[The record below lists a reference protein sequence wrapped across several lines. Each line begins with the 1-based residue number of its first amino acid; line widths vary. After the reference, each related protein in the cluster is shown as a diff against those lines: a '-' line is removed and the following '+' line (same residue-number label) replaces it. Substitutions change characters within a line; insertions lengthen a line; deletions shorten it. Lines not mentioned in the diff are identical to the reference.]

1 MKQKLNRRG
10 ATQVRRAAMVAP
22 VLALTLIAGCSS
34 INEAMQPDKIDYKS
48 QGKKTASLDIPPDLT
63 KLDGERRYTV
73 PDASGTSTLSNYTQ
87 ANAGRAREA
96 SPTDNVLPGAQGVRM
111 ERDGNQRWLVISN
124 GMRAD
129 QLWQTLRG
137 FWQESGFLLVQDSP
151 ETGIMETD
159 WAENRAKIPQDI
171 IRNTIGKVFD
181 GLYST
186 SERDKFRTRVER
198 SQNGQLE
205 VFISHRGAQEQLT
218 GVDKTSTVWTPRPA
232 DPELEAEFL
241 SRLAQ
246 RLGVQKEQADRMAKN
261 PTPAGIGT
269 NGAAANT
276 AAAAGTAGA
285 TTAAAPAVGTAAA
298 TGIGAAAATGA
309 PSPDAS
315 KSFMSQVN
323 GMPALQLPEPFDRAW
338 RSVGLSLD
346 RVNFTVEDRDRAQ
359 GLYYVRYVDP
369 RTSVDD
375 RGFFSKLFT
384 KPNDG
389 RTAKKYRVALKG
401 NGTGTTV
408 TVLNDAGQPENTE
421 IGKKILSLLDE
432 QLH

>member
-10 ATQVRRAAMVAP
+10 ATQVRRVAVVAP
-22 VLALTLIAGCSS
+22 VLALSLIAGCSS

-63 KLDGERRYTV
+63 KLEGDRRYTV
-73 PDASGTSTLSNYTQ
+73 PDAAGTSTLSNYSQ
-87 ANAGRAREA
+87 ANKTREA
-96 SPTDNVLPGAQGVRM
+96 SPTDNVLPSTDGIRM
-111 ERDGNQRWLVISN
+111 ERDGNQRWLVINN
-124 GMRAD
+124 GMPPD
-129 QLWQTLRG
+129 KLWESLRG
-137 FWQESGFLLVQDSP
+137 FWQENGFLLTQDSP

-218 GVDKTSTVWTPRPA
+218 GVDKSQTVWTPRPA

-246 RLGVQKEQADRMAKN
+246 RLGVQKEQADKMAKN

-269 NGAAANT
+269 AQPSS
-276 AAAAGTAGA
+276 AAAG
-285 TTAAAPAVGTAAA
+285 V
-298 TGIGAAAATGA
+298 GAAAATGA
-309 PSPDAS
+309 ATAAAAS
-315 KSFMSQVN
+315 SNKSFLAQVN
-323 GMPALQLPEPFDRAW
+323 GSPALQLPEPFDRAW

-369 RTSVDD
+369 KTTVDD
-375 RGFFSKLFT
+375 RGFFGKLFT

-389 RTAKKYRVALKG
+389 KTAKKYRVALKG

-408 TVLNDAGQPENTE
+408 TVLNDAGQPENSE
-421 IGKKILSLLDE
+421 IGKKILTLLDE

>member
-1 MKQKLNRRG
+1 MKSKLNRRG
-10 ATQVRRAAMVAP
+10 ATQVRRAALVVP
-22 VLALTLIAGCSS
+22 VLAAGVITGCSS
-34 INEAMQPDKIDYKS
+34 LNEAMQPDKIDYKS
-48 QGKKTASLDIPPDLT
+48 SASKRTPTLDIPPDLT
-63 KLDGERRYTV
+63 KLEGDRRYSV
-73 PDASGTSTLSNYTQ
+73 PDANGTSTLSTYSQ
-87 ANAGRAREA
+87 ATKVREQ
-96 SPTDNVLPGAQGVRM
+96 SPTENVLPSAQGIRM
-111 ERDGNQRWLVISN
+111 ERDGNTRWLVISN
-124 GMRAD
+124 GMRGD
-129 QLWQTLRG
+129 QLWQQLRG

-198 SQNGQLE
+198 AQNGTLE

-218 GVDKTSTVWTPRPA
+218 GIDKSSTVWTPRPA

-261 PTPAGIGT
+261 PAAAGSSAAT
-269 NGAAANT
+269 ADAAAAGAAGAT
-276 AAAAGTAGA
+276 AAAAG
-285 TTAAAPAVGTAAA
+285 
-298 TGIGAAAATGA
+298 GAAQ
-309 PSPDAS
+309 
-315 KSFMSQVN
+315 KSYLAQVN
-323 GMPALQLPEPFDRAW
+323 GAPALQLPEPFDRAW

-346 RVNFTVEDRDRAQ
+346 RVNFTIEDRDRAQ

-369 RTSVDD
+369 RTNVDN

-384 KPNDG
+384 KPDDPK
-389 RTAKKYRVALKG
+389 TAKKYRVALKG
-401 NGTGTTV
+401 TGSGTLV
-408 TVLNDAGQPENTE
+408 TVLNDAGQPENGE
-421 IGKKILSLLDE
+421 IGKRILSLLDE

>member
-1 MKQKLNRRG
+1 MKLKLNRRG
-10 ATQVRRAAMVAP
+10 ATQVRRAALVVP
-22 VLALTLIAGCSS
+22 VLAAGVITGCSS

-48 QGKKTASLDIPPDLT
+48 SASKRTPTLDIPPDLT
-63 KLDGERRYTV
+63 KLEGDRRYSV
-73 PDASGTSTLSNYTQ
+73 PDANGTSTLSTYSQ
-87 ANAGRAREA
+87 ATKVREQ
-96 SPTDNVLPGAQGVRM
+96 SPSENVLPSAQGIRM

-124 GMRAD
+124 GMRGD
-129 QLWQTLRG
+129 QLWQQLRG

-198 SQNGQLE
+198 SQNGTLE

-218 GVDKTSTVWTPRPA
+218 GIDKSSTVWTPRPA

-261 PTPAGIGT
+261 P
-269 NGAAANT
+269 AAAGNT
-276 AAAAGTAGA
+276 AAAAGTAAAGA
-285 TTAAAPAVGTAAA
+285 AAGADGAAPA
-298 TGIGAAAATGA
+298 
-309 PSPDAS
+309 
-315 KSFMSQVN
+315 KSYLAQVN
-323 GMPALQLPEPFDRAW
+323 GAPALQLPEPFDRAW

-346 RVNFTVEDRDRAQ
+346 RVNFTVEDRDRGQ

-369 RTSVDD
+369 RTVADS

-384 KPNDG
+384 KPDDG
-389 RTAKKYRVALKG
+389 KTAKKYRVALKG
-401 NGTGTTV
+401 TGSGTLV
-408 TVLNDAGQPENTE
+408 TVLNDAGQPENGE
-421 IGKKILSLLDE
+421 IGKRILSLIDE

>member
-10 ATQVRRAAMVAP
+10 ATQVRRVAVVAP
-22 VLALTLIAGCSS
+22 VLALSLIAGCSS

-63 KLDGERRYTV
+63 KLEGDRRYTV
-73 PDASGTSTLSNYTQ
+73 PDAAGTSTLSNYNQ
-87 ANAGRAREA
+87 ANKTREA
-96 SPTDNVLPGAQGVRM
+96 APTDNVLPSTDGIRM
-111 ERDGNQRWLVISN
+111 ERDGNQRWLVINN

-129 QLWQTLRG
+129 QLWESLRG
-137 FWQESGFLLVQDSP
+137 FWQENGFLLTQDSP

-218 GVDKTSTVWTPRPA
+218 GVDKSQTVWTPRPA

-246 RLGVQKEQADRMAKN
+246 RLGVQKEQADKMAKN
-261 PTPAGIGT
+261 PAPAG
-269 NGAAANT
+269 NPAPAAAQPS
-276 AAAAGTAGA
+276 
-285 TTAAAPAVGTAAA
+285 TTASGV
-298 TGIGAAAATGA
+298 GAAAATGVA
-309 PSPDAS
+309 TAASS
-315 KSFMSQVN
+315 KSFLSQVN
-323 GMPALQLPEPFDRAW
+323 GAPALQLPEPFDRAW

-369 RTSVDD
+369 KTAVDD
-375 RGFFSKLFT
+375 RGFFGKLFS

-389 RTAKKYRVALKG
+389 KTAKKYRVALKG

-408 TVLNDAGQPENTE
+408 TVLNDAGQPENSE
-421 IGKKILSLLDE
+421 IGKRILTLLDE

>member
-1 MKQKLNRRG
+1 MKSKLNRRG
-10 ATQVRRAAMVAP
+10 ATQVRRAALVVP
-22 VLALTLIAGCSS
+22 VLAAGVITGCSS

-48 QGKKTASLDIPPDLT
+48 SASKRTPTLDIPPDLT
-63 KLDGERRYTV
+63 KLEGDRRYSV
-73 PDASGTSTLSNYTQ
+73 PDANGTSTLSTYSQ
-87 ANAGRAREA
+87 ATKVREQ
-96 SPTDNVLPGAQGVRM
+96 SPTENVLPSAQGIRM
-111 ERDGNQRWLVISN
+111 ERDGNTRWLVISN
-124 GMRAD
+124 GMRGD
-129 QLWQTLRG
+129 QLWQQLRG

-198 SQNGQLE
+198 AQNGTLE

-218 GVDKTSTVWTPRPA
+218 GIDKSSTVWTPRPA

-261 PTPAGIGT
+261 PAPAG
-269 NGAAANT
+269 NNAAAAEAAAAGAAGTT
-276 AAAAGTAGA
+276 AAAAGGA
-285 TTAAAPAVGTAAA
+285 TQ
-298 TGIGAAAATGA
+298 
-309 PSPDAS
+309 
-315 KSFMSQVN
+315 KSYLAQVN
-323 GMPALQLPEPFDRAW
+323 GAPALQLPEPFDRAW

-346 RVNFTVEDRDRAQ
+346 RVNFTIEDRDRAQ

-369 RTSVDD
+369 RTSVDN

-384 KPNDG
+384 KPEDPK
-389 RTAKKYRVALKG
+389 TAKKYRVALKG
-401 NGTGTTV
+401 TGSGTLV
-408 TVLNDAGQPENTE
+408 TVLNDAGQPENGE
-421 IGKKILSLLDE
+421 IGKRILSLLDE

>member
-1 MKQKLNRRG
+1 MKLKLNRRG
-10 ATQVRRAAMVAP
+10 ATQVRRAALVVP
-22 VLALTLIAGCSS
+22 VLAAGVLTGCSS
-34 INEAMQPDKIDYKS
+34 LNEAMQPDKIDYKS
-48 QGKKTASLDIPPDLT
+48 SASKRTPTLDVPPDLT
-63 KLDGERRYTV
+63 KLEGDRRYSV
-73 PDASGTSTLSNYTQ
+73 PDANGTSTLSTYSQ
-87 ANAGRAREA
+87 ATKVREQ
-96 SPTDNVLPGAQGVRM
+96 SPTENVLPSAQGIRM

-124 GMRAD
+124 GMRGD
-129 QLWQTLRG
+129 QLWQQLRG

-198 SQNGQLE
+198 AQNGTLE

-218 GVDKTSTVWTPRPA
+218 GIDKSSTVWTPRPA

-261 PTPAGIGT
+261 PTPAG
-269 NGAAANT
+269 NT
-276 AAAAGTAGA
+276 AAAAGAA
-285 TTAAAPAVGTAAA
+285 ADTTAAAAAA
-298 TGIGAAAATGA
+298 TTGAEGAA
-309 PSPDAS
+309 PN
-315 KSFMSQVN
+315 KSYLAQVN
-323 GMPALQLPEPFDRAW
+323 GAPALQLPEPFDRAW

-369 RTSVDD
+369 RNTVDN

-384 KPNDG
+384 KPDDPK
-389 RTAKKYRVALKG
+389 TAKKYRVSLKG
-401 NGTGTTV
+401 TGSGTLV
-408 TVLNDAGQPENTE
+408 TVLNDAGQPENGE
-421 IGKKILSLLDE
+421 VGKRILSLLDE

>member
-1 MKQKLNRRG
+1 MKQKLNRRA
-10 ATQVRRAAMVAP
+10 ATQVRRVAVVAP

-63 KLDGERRYTV
+63 KLEGDRRYTV
-73 PDASGTSTLSNYTQ
+73 PDAAGTSTLSTYQQ
-87 ANAGRAREA
+87 ANKTREA
-96 SPTDNVLPGAQGVRM
+96 EPANNVLPSAQGIRM

-129 QLWQTLRG
+129 QLWESLRG
-137 FWQESGFLLVQDSP
+137 FWQENGFLLTQDSP
-151 ETGIMETD
+151 QTGIMETD

-198 SQNGQLE
+198 AQNGQLE

-218 GVDKTSTVWTPRPA
+218 GIDKSTTVWTPRPA

-246 RLGVQKEQADRMAKN
+246 RLGVQKEQADMMAKN
-261 PTPAGIGT
+261 PTPAGIGAAPA
-269 NGAAANT
+269 NGAS
-276 AAAAGTAGA
+276 AAAAAPTGA
-285 TTAAAPAVGTAAA
+285 A
-298 TGIGAAAATGA
+298 AAAATGA
-309 PSPDAS
+309 AASADS
-315 KSFMSQVN
+315 KSFLSQVN
-323 GMPALQLPEPFDRAW
+323 GTPALQLPEPFDRAW

-369 RTSVDD
+369 KQAVDD
-375 RGFFSKLFT
+375 RGFFSKIFT
-384 KPNDG
+384 KANDG
-389 RTAKKYRVALKG
+389 KTAKKYRVALKG
-401 NGTGTTV
+401 SGTGTTV
-408 TVLNDAGQPENTE
+408 TVLNDAGQPENTD
-421 IGKKILSLLDE
+421 ISKRILSLLDE

>member
-10 ATQVRRAAMVAP
+10 ATQVRRVAVVAP
-22 VLALTLIAGCSS
+22 VLALSLIAGCSS

-63 KLDGERRYTV
+63 KLEGDRRYTV
-73 PDASGTSTLSNYTQ
+73 PDAAGTSTLSNYNQ
-87 ANAGRAREA
+87 ANKTREA
-96 SPTDNVLPGAQGVRM
+96 TAPTNNVLPNAQGIRM

-129 QLWQTLRG
+129 QLWESLRG
-137 FWQESGFLLVQDSP
+137 FWQENGFLLTQDSP

-159 WAENRAKIPQDI
+159 WAENRAKIPQDF

-198 SQNGQLE
+198 AQNGQLE

-218 GVDKTSTVWTPRPA
+218 GVDKSQTVWTPRPA

-246 RLGVQKEQADRMAKN
+246 RLGMQKEQADQMAKN
-261 PTPAGIGT
+261 PTAVGI
-269 NGAAANT
+269 AT
-276 AAAAGTAGA
+276 AATQPAAQSAAPSGTAS
-285 TTAAAPAVGTAAA
+285 
-298 TGIGAAAATGA
+298 GIGAAAATGA
-309 PSPDAS
+309 AAAS
-315 KSFMSQVN
+315 GKSFLSQVN
-323 GMPALQLPEPFDRAW
+323 GAPALQLPEPFDRAW

-369 RTSVDD
+369 KTTVDD
-375 RGFFSKLFT
+375 RGFFGKLFT

-389 RTAKKYRVALKG
+389 KTAKKYRVALKG

-408 TVLNDAGQPENTE
+408 TVQNDAGQPENTE
-421 IGKKILSLLDE
+421 IGKRILTLLDE
-432 QLH
+432 QLR

>member
-129 QLWQTLRG
+129 Q

-269 NGAAANT
+269 NDAAAN
-276 AAAAGTAGA
+276 AAT
-285 TTAAAPAVGTAAA
+285 PAVGTAAA

-309 PSPDAS
+309 PSADGS

-323 GMPALQLPEPFDRAW
+323 GTPALQLPEPFDRAW

-384 KPNDG
+384 KANDG
-389 RTAKKYRVALKG
+389 KTAKKYRVALKG

-408 TVLNDAGQPENTE
+408 TVLNEAGQPENTE

>member
-10 ATQVRRAAMVAP
+10 ATQVRRVAVVAP

-63 KLDGERRYTV
+63 KLEGDRRYTV
-73 PDASGTSTLSNYTQ
+73 PDASGTSTLSNYQQ
-87 ANAGRAREA
+87 ANKTREA
-96 SPTDNVLPGAQGVRM
+96 EPATNVLPSSQGIRM

-129 QLWQTLRG
+129 QLWESLRG
-137 FWQESGFLLVQDSP
+137 FWQENGFLLTQDSP
-151 ETGIMETD
+151 QTGIMETD
-159 WAENRAKIPQDI
+159 WAENRAKIPQDF

-198 SQNGQLE
+198 AQNGQLE

-218 GVDKTSTVWTPRPA
+218 GVDKSTTVWTPRPA

-246 RLGVQKEQADRMAKN
+246 RLGVQKEQATQMAKN
-261 PTPAGIGT
+261 PTPVG
-269 NGAAANT
+269 NGAAA
-276 AAAAGTAGA
+276 AA
-285 TTAAAPAVGTAAA
+285 AAAPAPSGNA

-309 PSPDAS
+309 AS
-315 KSFMSQVN
+315 VADNKSFLAQVN
-323 GMPALQLPEPFDRAW
+323 GAPALQLPEPFDRAW

-369 RTSVDD
+369 KQAVDD

-384 KPNDG
+384 KANDG
-389 RTAKKYRVALKG
+389 KTAKKYRVSLKG

-408 TVLNDAGQPENTE
+408 TVQNDAGQPENTE
-421 IGKKILSLLDE
+421 VGKRILSLLDE

>member
-1 MKQKLNRRG
+1 MKLKLNRRG
-10 ATQVRRAAMVAP
+10 ATQVRRAALVVP
-22 VLALTLIAGCSS
+22 VLAAGLITGCSS

-48 QGKKTASLDIPPDLT
+48 SASKRTPTLDVPPDLT
-63 KLDGERRYTV
+63 KLEGDRRYSV
-73 PDASGTSTLSNYTQ
+73 PDANGTSTLSTYSQ
-87 ANAGRAREA
+87 ATKVREQ
-96 SPTDNVLPGAQGVRM
+96 SPSENVLPSAQGIRM

-124 GMRAD
+124 GMRGD
-129 QLWQTLRG
+129 QLWQQLRG

-198 SQNGQLE
+198 AQNGTLE
-205 VFISHRGAQEQLT
+205 VFISHRGAQEQLA
-218 GVDKTSTVWTPRPA
+218 GVDKSTTVWTPRPA

-261 PTPAGIGT
+261 PAAAGNT
-269 NGAAANT
+269 GAAAGT
-276 AAAAGTAGA
+276 EAAGAAAGATAAAGTA
-285 TTAAAPAVGTAAA
+285 AAAD
-298 TGIGAAAATGA
+298 GAAQ
-309 PSPDAS
+309 S
-315 KSFMSQVN
+315 KSYLAQVN
-323 GMPALQLPEPFDRAW
+323 GAPALQLPEPFDRAW

-369 RTSVDD
+369 RANVDS

-384 KPNDG
+384 KPDDPK
-389 RTAKKYRVALKG
+389 TAKKYRVSLKG
-401 NGTGTTV
+401 TGSGTLV
-408 TVLNDAGQPENTE
+408 TVLNEAGQPENGE
-421 IGKKILSLLDE
+421 IGKRILSLLDE

>member
-10 ATQVRRAAMVAP
+10 ATQVRRVAVVAP
-22 VLALTLIAGCSS
+22 VLALTLLAAGCSS

-63 KLDGERRYTV
+63 KLDGDRRYTV
-73 PDASGTSTLSNYTQ
+73 PDAAGTSTLSNYQQ
-87 ANAGRAREA
+87 ATKTREA
-96 SPTDNVLPGAQGVRM
+96 EPGANVLPNAQGIRM
-111 ERDGNQRWLVISN
+111 ERDGNQRWLVVSN

-129 QLWQTLRG
+129 QLWESLRG
-137 FWQESGFLLVQDSP
+137 FWQENGFLLTQDSP
-151 ETGIMETD
+151 QTGIMETD

-198 SQNGQLE
+198 AQNGQLE

-218 GVDKTSTVWTPRPA
+218 GVDKSSTVWTPRPA

-246 RLGVQKEQADRMAKN
+246 RLGVQKEQANLMAKN
-261 PTPAGIGT
+261 PTPVG
-269 NGAAANT
+269 NAA
-276 AAAAGTAGA
+276 
-285 TTAAAPAVGTAAA
+285 AAAPAPSGAA
-298 TGIGAAAATGA
+298 TGIAASAATGA
-309 PSPDAS
+309 AAS
-315 KSFMSQVN
+315 QGDGKSFLSQVN
-323 GMPALQLPEPFDRAW
+323 GAPALQLPEPFDRAW

-369 RTSVDD
+369 KQAVDD
-375 RGFFSKLFT
+375 RGFLSKIFT
-384 KPNDG
+384 KANDG
-389 RTAKKYRVALKG
+389 KTAKKYRVSLKG
-401 NGTGTTV
+401 SGTGTTV
-408 TVLNDAGQPENTE
+408 TVQNDAGQPENTE
-421 IGKKILSLLDE
+421 IGKRILSLLDE

>member
-10 ATQVRRAAMVAP
+10 ATQVRRVAVVAP

-63 KLDGERRYTV
+63 KLEGDRRYTV
-73 PDASGTSTLSNYTQ
+73 PDAAGTSTLSNYNQ
-87 ANAGRAREA
+87 ANKAREA
-96 SPTDNVLPGAQGVRM
+96 TPGDNVLPSAQGIRM

-129 QLWQTLRG
+129 QLWETLRG
-137 FWQESGFLLVQDSP
+137 FWQESGFLLTQDSP
-151 ETGIMETD
+151 QTGIMETD

-198 SQNGQLE
+198 AQNGQLE

-218 GVDKTSTVWTPRPA
+218 GVDKSTTVWTPRPA

-246 RLGVQKEQADRMAKN
+246 RLGMQKEQADQMAKN
-261 PTPAGIGT
+261 PTQVGIGKQQAQAPAT
-269 NGAAANT
+269 SGAAA
-276 AAAAGTAGA
+276 
-285 TTAAAPAVGTAAA
+285 
-298 TGIGAAAATGA
+298 GIGAAAATGA
-309 PSPDAS
+309 ASSASGDA
-315 KSFMSQVN
+315 KSFLSQVN
-323 GMPALQLPEPFDRAW
+323 GAPALQLPEPFDRAW

-369 RTSVDD
+369 KKEADD
-375 RGFFSKLFT
+375 RGFFGKIFT
-384 KPNDG
+384 KANDG
-389 RTAKKYRVALKG
+389 KTAKKYRVALKG

-408 TVLNDAGQPENTE
+408 TVQNDAGQPENTE
-421 IGKKILSLLDE
+421 TSKRILSLLDE

>member
-1 MKQKLNRRG
+1 MKSKLNRRG
-10 ATQVRRAAMVAP
+10 ATQVRRAALVVP
-22 VLALTLIAGCSS
+22 VLAAGVITGCSS

-48 QGKKTASLDIPPDLT
+48 SASKRTPTLDIPPDLT
-63 KLDGERRYTV
+63 KLEGDRRYSV
-73 PDASGTSTLSNYTQ
+73 PDANGTSTLSTYSQ
-87 ANAGRAREA
+87 AAKVREQ
-96 SPTDNVLPGAQGVRM
+96 SPTENVLPSAQGIRM
-111 ERDGNQRWLVISN
+111 ERDGNTRWLVISN
-124 GMRAD
+124 GMRGD
-129 QLWQTLRG
+129 QLWQQLRG

-198 SQNGQLE
+198 AQNGTLE

-218 GVDKTSTVWTPRPA
+218 GIDKSSTVWTPRPA

-246 RLGVQKEQADRMAKN
+246 RLGVQKEQADRMAKS
-261 PTPAGIGT
+261 PAPAGSDAAT
-269 NGAAANT
+269 ADAAAGAAGAT
-276 AAAAGTAGA
+276 AAAAG
-285 TTAAAPAVGTAAA
+285 
-298 TGIGAAAATGA
+298 GAAQ
-309 PSPDAS
+309 
-315 KSFMSQVN
+315 KSYLAQVN
-323 GMPALQLPEPFDRAW
+323 GAPALQLPEPFDRAW

-346 RVNFTVEDRDRAQ
+346 RVNFTIEDRDRAQ

-369 RTSVDD
+369 RTNVDN

-384 KPNDG
+384 KPEDPK
-389 RTAKKYRVALKG
+389 TAKKYRVALKG
-401 NGTGTTV
+401 TGSGTLV
-408 TVLNDAGQPENTE
+408 TVLNDAGQPENGE
-421 IGKKILSLLDE
+421 IGKRILSLLDE

>member
-1 MKQKLNRRG
+1 MKLKLNRRG
-10 ATQVRRAAMVAP
+10 ATQVRRAALVVP
-22 VLALTLIAGCSS
+22 VLAAGVITGCSS

-48 QGKKTASLDIPPDLT
+48 SASKRTPTLDIPPDLT
-63 KLDGERRYTV
+63 KLEGDRRYSV
-73 PDASGTSTLSNYTQ
+73 PDQNGTSTLSNYSQ
-87 ANAGRAREA
+87 ATKVREQ
-96 SPTDNVLPGAQGVRM
+96 SPTENVLPSAQGIRM
-111 ERDGNQRWLVISN
+111 ERDGNTRWLVISN
-124 GMRAD
+124 GMRGD
-129 QLWQTLRG
+129 QLWQQLRG

-198 SQNGQLE
+198 SQNGTLE

-218 GVDKTSTVWTPRPA
+218 GIDKSSTVWTPRPA

-261 PTPAGIGT
+261 P
-269 NGAAANT
+269 AAAGNAAAPAAT
-276 AAAAGTAGA
+276 GTAAAAAGTA
-285 TTAAAPAVGTAAA
+285 APAEGAA
-298 TGIGAAAATGA
+298 TG
-309 PSPDAS
+309 
-315 KSFMSQVN
+315 KSYLAQVN
-323 GMPALQLPEPFDRAW
+323 GAPALQIPEPFDRAW

-369 RTSVDD
+369 RTVADS

-384 KPNDG
+384 KPEDPK
-389 RTAKKYRVALKG
+389 TAKKYRVSLKG
-401 NGTGTTV
+401 TGSGTLV
-408 TVLNDAGQPENTE
+408 TVLNDAGQPESGE
-421 IGKKILSLLDE
+421 IGKRILSLLDE

>member
-1 MKQKLNRRG
+1 MKQKLNRRA
-10 ATQVRRAAMVAP
+10 ATQVRRVAVVAP

-63 KLDGERRYTV
+63 KLEGDRRYTV
-73 PDASGTSTLSNYTQ
+73 PDAAGTSTLSTYQQ
-87 ANAGRAREA
+87 ANKTREA
-96 SPTDNVLPGAQGVRM
+96 EPANNVLPSAQGIRM

-129 QLWQTLRG
+129 QLWESLRG
-137 FWQESGFLLVQDSP
+137 FWQENGFLLTQDSP
-151 ETGIMETD
+151 QTGIMETD

-198 SQNGQLE
+198 AQNGQLE

-218 GVDKTSTVWTPRPA
+218 GIDKSTTVWTPRPA

-246 RLGVQKEQADRMAKN
+246 RLGVQKEQADMMAKN
-261 PTPAGIGT
+261 PTPAGIGAAPA
-269 NGAAANT
+269 NGASAP
-276 AAAAGTAGA
+276 AAATAGA
-285 TTAAAPAVGTAAA
+285 A
-298 TGIGAAAATGA
+298 AAAATGA
-309 PSPDAS
+309 AASADS
-315 KSFMSQVN
+315 KSFLSQVN
-323 GMPALQLPEPFDRAW
+323 GTPALQLPEPFDRAW

-346 RVNFTVEDRDRAQ
+346 RVNFTV
-359 GLYYVRYVDP
+359 
-369 RTSVDD
+369 
-375 RGFFSKLFT
+375 
-384 KPNDG
+384 
-389 RTAKKYRVALKG
+389 
-401 NGTGTTV
+401 
-408 TVLNDAGQPENTE
+408 
-421 IGKKILSLLDE
+421 
-432 QLH
+432 

>member
-1 MKQKLNRRG
+1 MKQKLNRRA
-10 ATQVRRAAMVAP
+10 ATQVRRVAVVAP

-63 KLDGERRYTV
+63 KLEGDRRYTV
-73 PDASGTSTLSNYTQ
+73 PDAAGTSTLSTYQQ
-87 ANAGRAREA
+87 ANKTREA
-96 SPTDNVLPGAQGVRM
+96 EPANNVLPSAQGIRM

-129 QLWQTLRG
+129 QLWESLRG
-137 FWQESGFLLVQDSP
+137 FWQENGFLLTQDSP
-151 ETGIMETD
+151 QTGIMETD

-198 SQNGQLE
+198 AQNGQLE

-218 GVDKTSTVWTPRPA
+218 GIDKSTTVWTPRPA

-246 RLGVQKEQADRMAKN
+246 RLGVQKEQADMMAKN
-261 PTPAGIGT
+261 PTPAGIGAAPA
-269 NGAAANT
+269 NGASAA
-276 AAAAGTAGA
+276 
-285 TTAAAPAVGTAAA
+285 AAAPAGAA
-298 TGIGAAAATGA
+298 AAAATGA
-309 PSPDAS
+309 AASADS
-315 KSFMSQVN
+315 KSFLSQVN
-323 GMPALQLPEPFDRAW
+323 GTPALQLPEPFDRAW

-369 RTSVDD
+369 KQAVDD
-375 RGFFSKLFT
+375 RGFFSKIFT
-384 KPNDG
+384 KANDG
-389 RTAKKYRVALKG
+389 KTAKKYRVALKG
-401 NGTGTTV
+401 SGTGTTV
-408 TVLNDAGQPENTE
+408 TVLNDAGQPENTD
-421 IGKKILSLLDE
+421 ISKRILSLLDE

>member
-1 MKQKLNRRG
+1 MKLKLNRRG
-10 ATQVRRAAMVAP
+10 ATQVRRAALVVP
-22 VLALTLIAGCSS
+22 VLAAGVITGCSS

-48 QGKKTASLDIPPDLT
+48 SASKRTPSLDIPPDLT
-63 KLDGERRYTV
+63 KLEGDRRYSV
-73 PDASGTSTLSNYTQ
+73 PDQNGTSTLSNYSQ
-87 ANAGRAREA
+87 ATKTREA
-96 SPTDNVLPGAQGVRM
+96 SPTENVLPSAQGIRM

-129 QLWQTLRG
+129 QLWQSLRG

-198 SQNGQLE
+198 SQNGTLE

-218 GVDKTSTVWTPRPA
+218 GVDKSTTVWTPRPA

-246 RLGVQKEQADRMAKN
+246 RLGMQKEQADQMAKN
-261 PTPAGIGT
+261 PTPAG
-269 NGAAANT
+269 NS
-276 AAAAGTAGA
+276 AAAGA
-285 TTAAAPAVGTAAA
+285 
-298 TGIGAAAATGA
+298 AAAATGA
-309 PSPDAS
+309 AAAGDASSVAS
-315 KSFMSQVN
+315 KSYLSQVN
-323 GMPALQLPEPFDRAW
+323 GAPVLQLPEPFDRAW

-369 RTSVDD
+369 RTNVDN

-384 KPNDG
+384 KPDDPK
-389 RTAKKYRVALKG
+389 TAKKYRVALKG
-401 NGTGTTV
+401 TGSGTLV
-408 TVLNDAGQPENTE
+408 TVLNDAGQPENGE
-421 IGKKILSLLDE
+421 VGKRILSLLDE

>member
-22 VLALTLIAGCSS
+22 VLAMTLITGCSS

-63 KLDGERRYTV
+63 KLEGDRRYTV
-73 PDASGTSTLSNYTQ
+73 PDAAGTSTLSNFSQ
-87 ANAGRAREA
+87 ATKTREA
-96 SPTDNVLPGAQGVRM
+96 SPTDNVLPAAQGVRM

-198 SQNGQLE
+198 SQNGQME

-269 NGAAANT
+269 NEAAASAST
-276 AAAAGTAGA
+276 AAPGS
-285 TTAAAPAVGTAAA
+285 AAASGLAAA
-298 TGIGAAAATGA
+298 TATGA
-309 PSPDAS
+309 ATADSS
-315 KSFMSQVN
+315 KSFLSQVN
-323 GMPALQLPEPFDRAW
+323 GAPALQLPEPFDRAW

-369 RTSVDD
+369 RTNVDD

-384 KPNDG
+384 KANDG
-389 RTAKKYRVALKG
+389 KTAKKYRVALKG

-408 TVLNDAGQPENTE
+408 TVQNDAGQPENTE

>member
-1 MKQKLNRRG
+1 MKLKLNRRG
-10 ATQVRRAAMVAP
+10 ATQVRRAALVVP
-22 VLALTLIAGCSS
+22 VLAVGVITGCSS

-48 QGKKTASLDIPPDLT
+48 SASKRTPSLDIPPDLT
-63 KLDGERRYTV
+63 KLDGDRRYSV
-73 PDASGTSTLSNYTQ
+73 PDQSGTSTLSNYSQSTKT
-87 ANAGRAREA
+87 REA
-96 SPTDNVLPGAQGVRM
+96 SPTENVLPSAQGVRM

-129 QLWQTLRG
+129 QLWQSLRG

-198 SQNGQLE
+198 SQNGTLE

-218 GVDKTSTVWTPRPA
+218 GVDKSTTVWTPRPA

-246 RLGVQKEQADRMAKN
+246 RLGVQKEQADQMAKN
-261 PTPAGIGT
+261 PTPAGNT
-269 NGAAANT
+269 ATAGAAAVAT
-276 AAAAGTAGA
+276 GVAAAGD
-285 TTAAAPAVGTAAA
+285 AAPAG
-298 TGIGAAAATGA
+298 
-309 PSPDAS
+309 AS
-315 KSFMSQVN
+315 KSYLSQVN
-323 GMPALQLPEPFDRAW
+323 GAPALQIPEPFDRAW

-369 RTSVDD
+369 RTNVDS

-384 KPNDG
+384 KPDDAK
-389 RTAKKYRVALKG
+389 TAKKYRVALKG
-401 NGTGTTV
+401 TGSGTLV
-408 TVLNDAGQPENTE
+408 TVLNDAGQPENGE
-421 IGKKILSLLDE
+421 IGKRILSLLDE

>member
-1 MKQKLNRRG
+1 MKLKLNRRG
-10 ATQVRRAAMVAP
+10 ATQVRRAALVVP
-22 VLALTLIAGCSS
+22 VLAAGVITGCSS

-48 QGKKTASLDIPPDLT
+48 SASKRTPTLDIPPDLT
-63 KLDGERRYTV
+63 KLEGDRRYSV
-73 PDASGTSTLSNYTQ
+73 PDQNGTSTLSNYSQ
-87 ANAGRAREA
+87 ATKVREQ
-96 SPTDNVLPGAQGVRM
+96 SPTENVLPSAQGIRM
-111 ERDGNQRWLVISN
+111 ERDGNTRWLVISN
-124 GMRAD
+124 GMRGD
-129 QLWQTLRG
+129 QLWQQLRG

-198 SQNGQLE
+198 SQNGTLE

-218 GVDKTSTVWTPRPA
+218 GIDKSSTVWTPRAA

-261 PTPAGIGT
+261 P
-269 NGAAANT
+269 AAAGN
-276 AAAAGTAGA
+276 AAASAAAGTAAAGGTAAPADGA
-285 TTAAAPAVGTAAA
+285 TTG
-298 TGIGAAAATGA
+298 
-309 PSPDAS
+309 
-315 KSFMSQVN
+315 KSSYLAQVN
-323 GMPALQLPEPFDRAW
+323 GAPALQIPEPFDRAW

-369 RTSVDD
+369 RTVADS

-384 KPNDG
+384 KPEDSK
-389 RTAKKYRVALKG
+389 TAKKYRVSLKG
-401 NGTGTTV
+401 TGSGTLV
-408 TVLNDAGQPENTE
+408 TVLNDAGQPENGE
-421 IGKKILSLLDE
+421 IGKRILSLLDE

>member
-1 MKQKLNRRG
+1 MKLKLNRRG
-10 ATQVRRAAMVAP
+10 ATQVRRAALVVP
-22 VLALTLIAGCSS
+22 VLAAGVITGCSS

-48 QGKKTASLDIPPDLT
+48 SASKRTPTLDIPPDLT
-63 KLDGERRYTV
+63 KLEGDRRYSV
-73 PDASGTSTLSNYTQ
+73 PDQNGTSTLSNYSQ
-87 ANAGRAREA
+87 ATRVREQ
-96 SPTDNVLPGAQGVRM
+96 SPTENVLPSAQGIRM
-111 ERDGNQRWLVISN
+111 ERDGNTRWLVISN
-124 GMRAD
+124 GMRGD
-129 QLWQTLRG
+129 QLWQQLRG

-198 SQNGQLE
+198 SQNGTLE

-218 GVDKTSTVWTPRPA
+218 GIDKSSTVWTPRAA

-261 PTPAGIGT
+261 P
-269 NGAAANT
+269 AAAGSAAASAAT
-276 AAAAGTAGA
+276 GTAAAAAGTA
-285 TTAAAPAVGTAAA
+285 APAEGAA
-298 TGIGAAAATGA
+298 TG
-309 PSPDAS
+309 
-315 KSFMSQVN
+315 KSYLAQVN
-323 GMPALQLPEPFDRAW
+323 GAPALQIPEPFDRAW

-369 RTSVDD
+369 RTVADS

-384 KPNDG
+384 KPDDPK
-389 RTAKKYRVALKG
+389 TAKKYRVSLKG
-401 NGTGTTV
+401 TGSGTLV
-408 TVLNDAGQPENTE
+408 TVLNDAGQPESGE
-421 IGKKILSLLDE
+421 IGKRILSLLDE

>member
-1 MKQKLNRRG
+1 MKLKLNRRG
-10 ATQVRRAAMVAP
+10 ATQVRRAALVVP
-22 VLALTLIAGCSS
+22 VLAAGVITGCSS

-48 QGKKTASLDIPPDLT
+48 SASKRTPSLDIPPDLT
-63 KLDGERRYTV
+63 KLEGDRRYSV
-73 PDASGTSTLSNYTQ
+73 PDQNGTSTLSNYSQ
-87 ANAGRAREA
+87 ATKTREA
-96 SPTDNVLPGAQGVRM
+96 SPTENVLPSAQGIRM

-129 QLWQTLRG
+129 QLWQSLRG

-198 SQNGQLE
+198 SQNGTLE

-218 GVDKTSTVWTPRPA
+218 GVDKSTTVWTPRPA

-246 RLGVQKEQADRMAKN
+246 RLGMQKEQADQMAKN
-261 PTPAGIGT
+261 PTPAG
-269 NGAAANT
+269 NSAAAG
-276 AAAAGTAGA
+276 AAAAGDASS
-285 TTAAAPAVGTAAA
+285 V
-298 TGIGAAAATGA
+298 
-309 PSPDAS
+309 AS
-315 KSFMSQVN
+315 KSYLSQVN
-323 GMPALQLPEPFDRAW
+323 GAPVLQLPEPFDRAW

-369 RTSVDD
+369 RTNVDN

-384 KPNDG
+384 KPDDPK
-389 RTAKKYRVALKG
+389 TAKKYRVALKG
-401 NGTGTTV
+401 TGSGTLV
-408 TVLNDAGQPENTE
+408 TVLNDAGQPENGE
-421 IGKKILSLLDE
+421 VGKRILSLLDE